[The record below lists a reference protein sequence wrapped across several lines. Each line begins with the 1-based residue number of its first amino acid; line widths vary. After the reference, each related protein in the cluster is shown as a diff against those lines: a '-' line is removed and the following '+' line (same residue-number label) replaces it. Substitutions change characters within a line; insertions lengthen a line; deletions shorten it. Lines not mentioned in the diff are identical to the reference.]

1 MGSRLEYYILFRSKF
16 KQRINVGKGIKK
28 LEEIAQRAISS
39 RYGNF
44 VFRCLSSFGIIDYL
58 YERLSLDMNMG
69 YRIAFGILLIVY
81 SFIRGIRIIND
92 NKD

>member
-16 KQRINVGKGIKK
+16 KQRINVGKGIKI

-44 VFRCLSSFGIIDYL
+44 VFVVYL
-58 YERLSLDMNMG
+58 VLG
-69 YRIAFGILLIVY
+69 LLII
-81 SFIRGIRIIND
+81 FM
-92 NKD
+92 KDFP

>member
-1 MGSRLEYYILFRSKF
+1 VLTKSPRWNPGIQKSRLEYYILFRSNSN
-16 KQRINVGKGIKK
+16 RINVGKGIKI

-69 YRIAFGILLIVY
+69 YRILLNSSHRILL
-81 SFIRGIRIIND
+81 
-92 NKD
+92 

>member
-1 MGSRLEYYILFRSKF
+1 MLEKESKYS
-16 KQRINVGKGIKK
+16 
-28 LEEIAQRAISS
+28 EEIAQRAISS
-39 RYGNF
+39 LWQF
-44 VFRCLSSFGIIDYL
+44 CFRCLSSFGLLIIFMKDFP
-58 YERLSLDMNMG
+58 LDMNMG

>member
-1 MGSRLEYYILFRSKF
+1 MGSRLEYYILFFKF
-16 KQRINVGKGIKK
+16 KQQINVGKGIKFQK
-28 LEEIAQRAISS
+28 AQRAISS
-39 RYGNF
+39 YIFNF
-44 VFRCLSSFGIIDYL
+44 VFRYLVLGLLIIFMKDFP
-58 YERLSLDMNMG
+58 LDMNMG